1 MNGRGVRDGDQR
13 AGAGRRAKDEI
24 ATAQTASAAVSKTIA
39 VGYRIEDA
47 GCYLM
52 PRERSTVKQHYS
64 AGYPKGQRI
73 AQTEGEA
80 GS

>member
-1 MNGRGVRDGDQR
+1 METKGPAQGAAQR
-13 AGAGRRAKDEI
+13 MRLRQRK
-24 ATAQTASAAVSKTIA
+24 TASAAVSKTIA